1 MMSTAMSPSNDDRS
15 GSLPTDP
22 RDHWTSLDP
31 AARSAAYDNNAAV
44 VDSATWIDRRN
55 SDSATYRAA
64 HPAGLN
70 LQYGTASERTAL
82 DLYPAT
88 DPGAPCLV
96 FIHGGYWQR
105 NSREVFACFAEGPA
119 AAGWS
124 VAIPGYNLAPQTN
137 LTGIVAEI
145 GNALDWL
152 AQNGAKHGISGPL
165 IISGWSAG
173 AQLALLHLK
182 HPNVVAG
189 LAVSGVYDLEALR
202 DTALNQALN
211 LTDVEINAFSPLRLP
226 VVHKPLTI
234 SFGTAELPTLIHD
247 AWHLNE
253 SRTKEHAPTEVLPI
267 AGANHFSILRELQR
281 PDGALVRAAVGVLEK
296 TLGH

>member
-1 MMSTAMSPSNDDRS
+1 MMSTIAPPDADRG
-15 GSLPTDP
+15 GSIPADP
-22 RDHWTSLDP
+22 RDRWASLDP

-44 VDSATWIDRRN
+44 ADSATWIDRRN
-55 SDSATYRAA
+55 SDSATYRTA

-70 LQYGTASERTAL
+70 LQYATTSERTAF
-82 DLYPAT
+82 DLYPAA

-124 VAIPGYNLAPQTN
+124 VAIPGYSLAPQTN

-152 AQNGAKHGISGPL
+152 AENGAKHGISGPL

-182 HPNVVAG
+182 HPHVVAG
-189 LAVSGVYDLEALR
+189 LAVSGVYDLQALR
-202 DTALNQALN
+202 DTGLNQALN

-226 VVHKPLTI
+226 AVHKPLTI

-247 AWHLNE
+247 ARRLNE
-253 SRTKEHAPTEVLPI
+253 SRTGERAPTEMLPV

-281 PDGALVRAAVGVLEK
+281 PDGALVRAAIGVLDK
-296 TLGH
+296 TRGRA